1 MNLIHSSQL
10 GNVHDT
16 LNKVNV
22 DFKEE
27 YMMRL
32 KDKVCII
39 TGAGGG
45 MGKVAAETFA
55 KEGGKIAVFERDEKA
70 GQATVDSIHNNGGEA
85 SLFVVDISNEE
96 NVKSAVAETITT
108 YGRIDVLYNN
118 AGVMPEADNSVVNTG
133 ESVWDL
139 VMNINV
145 KGIFFMTK
153 YVIPEMEKNNSGS
166 IINIASFV
174 AQMGCS
180 VPQDAYTASK
190 GAVVALTKSLAIQ
203 FRPKGIRTNAISPGP
218 IETPLLME
226 WLVSDEE
233 AKKVRLDRQPAGR
246 FGKPEDIVNCALY
259 LASDESNWT
268 NGANINVDGGIT
280 SNYF

>member
-1 MNLIHSSQL
+1 
-10 GNVHDT
+10 
-16 LNKVNV
+16 
-22 DFKEE
+22 
-27 YMMRL
+27 MRL

-45 MGKVAAETFA
+45 MGKTAAVMFA
-55 KEGGKIAVFERDEKA
+55 KEGARVAVFEKNKEA
-70 GQATVDSIHNNGGEA
+70 GEQTAQEITRQGGEA
-85 SLFVVDISNEE
+85 SFYEVDISNEQQ
-96 NVKSAVAETITT
+96 VSDAVARVVTDF
-108 YGRIDVLYNN
+108 GKIDVLYNN
-118 AGVMPEADNSVVNTG
+118 AGVMPAADHSVVDTS
-133 ESVWDL
+133 EEVWDL
-139 VMNINV
+139 VMKINV

-153 YVIPEMEKNNSGS
+153 YVIPEMEKHQSGS

-174 AQMGCS
+174 AEMGCS

-226 WLVSDEE
+226 WLVSDGE
-233 AKKVRLDRQPAGR
+233 AKNVRLGRQPSGR
-246 FGKPEDIVNCALY
+246 FGKPEDIVNCAIY
-259 LASDESNWT
+259 LASDESDWT

>member
-1 MNLIHSSQL
+1 
-10 GNVHDT
+10 
-16 LNKVNV
+16 
-22 DFKEE
+22 
-27 YMMRL
+27 MRL

-45 MGKVAAETFA
+45 MGLVAAQKFA
-55 KEGGKIAVFERDEKA
+55 AEGAKVAVFERDESA
-70 GQATVDSIHNNGGEA
+70 GQTAANDIVHNGGEA
-85 SLFVVDISNEE
+85 KFFQVDISNEQQ
-96 NVKSAVAETITT
+96 VKEAVEQTVETF
-108 YGRIDVLYNN
+108 GKIDVLYNN
-118 AGVMPEADNSVVNTG
+118 AGVMPSADNSVVNTS
-133 ESVWDL
+133 EEVWDL

-153 YVIPEMEKNNSGS
+153 YVIPEMEKNESGS

-174 AQMGCS
+174 AEMGCS

-190 GAVVALTKSLAIQ
+190 CAVVSLTKSLAIQ

-226 WLVSDEE
+226 WLVSDEA
-233 AKKVRLDRQPAGR
+233 AKKERLDRQPTGR

-259 LASDESNWT
+259 LASDESDWT

-280 SNYF
+280 ANYF

>member
-1 MNLIHSSQL
+1 
-10 GNVHDT
+10 
-16 LNKVNV
+16 
-22 DFKEE
+22 
-27 YMMRL
+27 MRL

-45 MGKVAAETFA
+45 MGLVAAQKFA
-55 KEGGKIAVFERDEKA
+55 AEGAKVAVFERDELA
-70 GQATVDSIHNNGGEA
+70 GQTATNDIVHNGGEA
-85 SLFVVDISNEE
+85 KFFQVDISNEQQ
-96 NVKSAVAETITT
+96 VKQAVAQTVETF
-108 YGRIDVLYNN
+108 GKIDVLYNN
-118 AGVMPEADNSVVNTG
+118 AGVMPSADNSVVNTS
-133 ESVWDL
+133 EEVWDL

-153 YVIPEMEKNNSGS
+153 YVIPEMEKNKSGS

-174 AQMGCS
+174 AEMGCS

-190 GAVVALTKSLAIQ
+190 GAVVSLTKSLAIQ

-226 WLVSDEE
+226 WLVSDEA
-233 AKKVRLDRQPAGR
+233 AKKERLDRQPTGR

-259 LASDESNWT
+259 LASDESDWT

-280 SNYF
+280 ANYF

>member
-1 MNLIHSSQL
+1 
-10 GNVHDT
+10 
-16 LNKVNV
+16 
-22 DFKEE
+22 
-27 YMMRL
+27 MRL

-45 MGKVAAETFA
+45 MGKTAAVMFA
-55 KEGGKIAVFERDEKA
+55 KEGARVAVFEKNKEA
-70 GQATVDSIHNNGGEA
+70 GEQTAQEITRQGGEA
-85 SLFVVDISNEE
+85 SFYEVDISNEQQ
-96 NVKSAVAETITT
+96 VSDAVARVVTDF
-108 YGRIDVLYNN
+108 GKIDVLYNN
-118 AGVMPEADNSVVNTG
+118 AGVMPAADHSVVDTS
-133 ESVWDL
+133 EEVWDL

-153 YVIPEMEKNNSGS
+153 YVIPEMEKHQSGS

-174 AQMGCS
+174 AEMGCS
-180 VPQDAYTASK
+180 IPQDAYTASK

-233 AKKVRLDRQPAGR
+233 AKNVRLGRQPSGR
-246 FGKPEDIVNCALY
+246 FGKPEDIVNCAIY
-259 LASDESNWT
+259 LASDESDWT

>member
-1 MNLIHSSQL
+1 
-10 GNVHDT
+10 
-16 LNKVNV
+16 
-22 DFKEE
+22 
-27 YMMRL
+27 MRL

-45 MGKVAAETFA
+45 MGKVAAEMFS
-55 KEGGKIAVFERDEKA
+55 KEGAKVAVFERDQKA
-70 GQATVDSIHNNGGEA
+70 GKQ
-85 SLFVVDISNEE
+85 VVDQINQEGGDASFFEVDIIDEDAVKNAVEGVVEE
-96 NVKSAVAETITT
+96 

-118 AGVMPEADNSVVNTG
+118 AGVMPEADNSVINT
-133 ESVWDL
+133 EQAVWDL

-145 KGIFFMTK
+145 KGIFLMTK
-153 YVIPEMEKNNSGS
+153 YVIPVMEKQASGS

-203 FRPKGIRTNAISPGP
+203 FRPKGIRTNSISPGP

-233 AKKVRLDRQPAGR
+233 AKAVRLGRQPAGR
-246 FGKPEDIVNCALY
+246 FGKPEDIVNCAIY
-259 LASDESNWT
+259 LASDESDWT

-280 SNYF
+280 ANYF

>member
-1 MNLIHSSQL
+1 
-10 GNVHDT
+10 
-16 LNKVNV
+16 
-22 DFKEE
+22 
-27 YMMRL
+27 MRL
-32 KDKVCII
+32 QDKVCII

-45 MGKVAAETFA
+45 MGRVAAQMFA
-55 KEGGKIAVFERDEKA
+55 NEGAKIAVFERDAQA
-70 GQATVDSIHNNGGEA
+70 GQTTVDEITKNGGQAQFFKVDIANEDNVKNAVEATVQTFG
-85 SLFVVDISNEE
+85 
-96 NVKSAVAETITT
+96 K
-108 YGRIDVLYNN
+108 IDVLYNN
-118 AGVMPEADNSVVNTG
+118 AGVMPEADNSVVNTS
-133 ESVWDL
+133 EDVWDL

-145 KGIFFMTK
+145 KGIFLMTK
-153 YVIPEMEKNNSGS
+153 YVIPEMEKNQSGS

-190 GAVVALTKSLAIQ
+190 GAVVSLTKSLAIQ

-226 WLVSDEE
+226 WLVSDED
-233 AKKVRLDRQPAGR
+233 AKNVRLNRQPAGR

-259 LASDESNWT
+259 LASDESDWT

-280 SNYF
+280 ANYF

>member
-1 MNLIHSSQL
+1 
-10 GNVHDT
+10 
-16 LNKVNV
+16 
-22 DFKEE
+22 
-27 YMMRL
+27 MRL

-45 MGKVAAETFA
+45 MGKTAAVMFA
-55 KEGGKIAVFERDEKA
+55 KEGARVAVFEKNKEA
-70 GQATVDSIHNNGGEA
+70 GEQTAQEITRQGGEA
-85 SLFVVDISNEE
+85 SFYEVDISNEQQ
-96 NVKSAVAETITT
+96 VSDAVARVVTDF
-108 YGRIDVLYNN
+108 GKIDVLYNN
-118 AGVMPEADNSVVNTG
+118 AGVMPAADHSVVDTS
-133 ESVWDL
+133 EEVWDL

-153 YVIPEMEKNNSGS
+153 YVIPEMEKHQSGS

-174 AQMGCS
+174 AEMGCS

-233 AKKVRLDRQPAGR
+233 AKNVRLGRQPSGR
-246 FGKPEDIVNCALY
+246 FGKPEDIVNCAIY
-259 LASDESNWT
+259 LASDESDWT

>member
-1 MNLIHSSQL
+1 
-10 GNVHDT
+10 
-16 LNKVNV
+16 
-22 DFKEE
+22 
-27 YMMRL
+27 MRL

-45 MGKVAAETFA
+45 MGKVAAEMFS
-55 KEGGKIAVFERDEKA
+55 KEGAKVAVFERDQKA
-70 GQATVDSIHNNGGEA
+70 GKQVVDQIKQDGGEA
-85 SLFVVDISNEE
+85 SFYEVDIIDEDAVKNAVD
-96 NVKSAVAETITT
+96 NVVKE

-118 AGVMPEADNSVVNTG
+118 AGVMPEADNSVINTDQA
-133 ESVWDL
+133 VWDL

-145 KGIFFMTK
+145 KGIFLMTK
-153 YVIPEMEKNNSGS
+153 YVIPVMEKQESGS

-233 AKKVRLDRQPAGR
+233 AKAVRLGRQPAGR
-246 FGKPEDIVNCALY
+246 FGKPEDIVNCAIY

-280 SNYF
+280 ANYF

>member
-1 MNLIHSSQL
+1 
-10 GNVHDT
+10 
-16 LNKVNV
+16 
-22 DFKEE
+22 
-27 YMMRL
+27 MRL

-45 MGKVAAETFA
+45 MGKVAAEMFS
-55 KEGGKIAVFERDEKA
+55 KEGAKVAVFERDQKA
-70 GQATVDSIHNNGGEA
+70 GKQ
-85 SLFVVDISNEE
+85 VVDQINQEGGDASFFEVDIIDEDAVKNAVEGVVEE
-96 NVKSAVAETITT
+96 

-118 AGVMPEADNSVVNTG
+118 AGVMPEADNSVINT
-133 ESVWDL
+133 EQAVWDL

-145 KGIFFMTK
+145 KGIFLMTK
-153 YVIPEMEKNNSGS
+153 YVIPVMEKQASGS

-233 AKKVRLDRQPAGR
+233 AKAVRLGRQPAGR
-246 FGKPEDIVNCALY
+246 FGKPEDIVNCAIY
-259 LASDESNWT
+259 LASDESDWT

-280 SNYF
+280 ANYF

>member
-1 MNLIHSSQL
+1 
-10 GNVHDT
+10 
-16 LNKVNV
+16 
-22 DFKEE
+22 
-27 YMMRL
+27 MRL
-32 KDKVCII
+32 QDKVCII

-45 MGKVAAETFA
+45 MGRVAAQMFA
-55 KEGGKIAVFERDEKA
+55 NEGAKIAVFERDAQA
-70 GQATVDSIHNNGGEA
+70 GQTTVDEITKNGGQAQFFKVDIANEDNVKNAVEATVQTFG
-85 SLFVVDISNEE
+85 
-96 NVKSAVAETITT
+96 K
-108 YGRIDVLYNN
+108 IDVLYNN
-118 AGVMPEADNSVVNTG
+118 AGVMPEADNSVVNTS
-133 ESVWDL
+133 EDVWDL

-145 KGIFFMTK
+145 KGIFLMTK
-153 YVIPEMEKNNSGS
+153 YVIPEMEKNQSGS

-190 GAVVALTKSLAIQ
+190 GAVVSLTKSLAIQ

-226 WLVSDEE
+226 WLVSDED
-233 AKKVRLDRQPAGR
+233 AKNLRLNRQPAGR

-259 LASDESNWT
+259 LASDESDWT

-280 SNYF
+280 ANYF

>member
-1 MNLIHSSQL
+1 
-10 GNVHDT
+10 
-16 LNKVNV
+16 
-22 DFKEE
+22 
-27 YMMRL
+27 MRL

-45 MGKVAAETFA
+45 MGKTAAAMFA
-55 KEGGKIAVFERDEKA
+55 KEGARVAVFEKNKDA
-70 GQATVDSIHNNGGEA
+70 GELTAQEITRQGGEA
-85 SLFVVDISNEE
+85 RFYEVDISNEQQVQE
-96 NVKSAVAETITT
+96 AVARVVTDF
-108 YGRIDVLYNN
+108 GKIDVLYNN
-118 AGVMPEADNSVVNTG
+118 AGVMPAADHSVVDTS
-133 ESVWDL
+133 EEVWDL

-153 YVIPEMEKNNSGS
+153 YVIPEMEKHQSGS

-174 AQMGCS
+174 AEMGCS

-226 WLVSDEE
+226 WLVSDEA
-233 AKKVRLDRQPAGR
+233 AKNVRLGRQPSGR
-246 FGKPEDIVNCALY
+246 FGKPEDIVNCAIY
-259 LASDESNWT
+259 LASDESDWT

>member
-1 MNLIHSSQL
+1 
-10 GNVHDT
+10 
-16 LNKVNV
+16 
-22 DFKEE
+22 
-27 YMMRL
+27 MRL

-45 MGKVAAETFA
+45 MGKVAAEMFS
-55 KEGGKIAVFERDEKA
+55 KEGAKVAVFERDQKA
-70 GQATVDSIHNNGGEA
+70 GKQVVNQIKQDGGEA
-85 SLFVVDISNEE
+85 SFYEVDIIDEDAVKNAVDNVVEE
-96 NVKSAVAETITT
+96 

-118 AGVMPEADNSVVNTG
+118 AGVMPEADNSVINTDQA
-133 ESVWDL
+133 VWDL

-145 KGIFFMTK
+145 KGIFLMTK
-153 YVIPEMEKNNSGS
+153 YVIPVMEKQESGS

-233 AKKVRLDRQPAGR
+233 AKAVRLGRQPAGR
-246 FGKPEDIVNCALY
+246 FGKPEDIVNCAIY

-280 SNYF
+280 ANYF

>member
-1 MNLIHSSQL
+1 
-10 GNVHDT
+10 
-16 LNKVNV
+16 
-22 DFKEE
+22 
-27 YMMRL
+27 MRL

-45 MGKVAAETFA
+45 MGKVAAEMFS
-55 KEGGKIAVFERDEKA
+55 KEGAKVAVFERDQKA
-70 GQATVDSIHNNGGEA
+70 GKQ
-85 SLFVVDISNEE
+85 VVDQINQDGGDASFFEVDIIDEDAVKNAVEGVVEE
-96 NVKSAVAETITT
+96 

-118 AGVMPEADNSVVNTG
+118 AGVMPEADNSVINT
-133 ESVWDL
+133 EQAVWDL

-145 KGIFFMTK
+145 KGIFLMTK
-153 YVIPEMEKNNSGS
+153 YVIPVMEKQASGS

-233 AKKVRLDRQPAGR
+233 AKAVRLGRQPAGR
-246 FGKPEDIVNCALY
+246 FGKPEDIINCAIY
-259 LASDESNWT
+259 LASDESDWT

-280 SNYF
+280 ANYF

>member
-1 MNLIHSSQL
+1 
-10 GNVHDT
+10 
-16 LNKVNV
+16 
-22 DFKEE
+22 
-27 YMMRL
+27 MRL

-45 MGKVAAETFA
+45 MGKTAAVMFA
-55 KEGGKIAVFERDEKA
+55 KEGARVAVFEKNKEA
-70 GQATVDSIHNNGGEA
+70 GEQTAQEITRQGGEA
-85 SLFVVDISNEE
+85 CFYEVDISNEQQ
-96 NVKSAVAETITT
+96 VSDAVARVVTDF
-108 YGRIDVLYNN
+108 GKIDVLYNN
-118 AGVMPEADNSVVNTG
+118 AGVMPAADHSVVDTS
-133 ESVWDL
+133 EEVWDL

-153 YVIPEMEKNNSGS
+153 YVIPEMEKHQSGS

-174 AQMGCS
+174 AEMGCS

-233 AKKVRLDRQPAGR
+233 AKNVRLGRQPSGR
-246 FGKPEDIVNCALY
+246 FGKPQDIVNCAIY
-259 LASDESNWT
+259 LASDESDWT